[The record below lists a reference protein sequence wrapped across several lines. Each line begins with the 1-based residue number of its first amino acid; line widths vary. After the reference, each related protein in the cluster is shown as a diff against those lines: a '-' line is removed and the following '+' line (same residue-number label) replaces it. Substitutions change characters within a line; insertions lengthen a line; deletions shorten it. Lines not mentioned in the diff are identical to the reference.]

1 MVNLSSLFLICDFDS
16 LVFYS
21 AFLLLKNAP
30 FRYSINGLTPGLI
43 SPIKVTTSKR
53 VREPGNYMK
62 RQGGPL
68 LKTRHAVIAGKS
80 LNKNS
85 QSTKKGENC
94 KNRVTLGSA
103 EREGRDGAIVLRLLR
118 RRKQETE
125 TRRREIGL

>member
-1 MVNLSSLFLICDFDS
+1 VILPLLFFIVL
-16 LVFYS
+16 FYC
-21 AFLLLKNAP
+21 LKHAP

-80 LNKNS
+80 LNKTSLIRNL
-85 QSTKKGENC
+85 Q
-94 KNRVTLGSA
+94 
-103 EREGRDGAIVLRLLR
+103 R
-118 RRKQETE
+118 RAKTVKTE
-125 TRRREIGL
+125 

>member
-1 MVNLSSLFLICDFDS
+1 VILPLLFFIVL
-16 LVFYS
+16 FYC
-21 AFLLLKNAP
+21 LKNAP

-80 LNKNS
+80 LNKTSLIRNL
-85 QSTKKGENC
+85 Q
-94 KNRVTLGSA
+94 
-103 EREGRDGAIVLRLLR
+103 R
-118 RRKQETE
+118 RAKTVKTE
-125 TRRREIGL
+125 